1 MIIQYNNIV
10 EWLSS
15 DDWGIQPS
23 SYVHS
28 LSQHWH
34 RQRNQHL
41 FLKKFSVDVIKVIKY
56 PNDPQK
62 ANILRAQKKLKKT
75 IQYELSR
82 LD

>member
-1 MIIQYNNIV
+1 MIIHYNNIV
-10 EWLSS
+10 ECLS

-62 ANILRAQKKLKKT
+62 ANIPRSGEKVKKKKKKNFNMN
-75 IQYELSR
+75 
-82 LD
+82 